1 MLEDQSLTQDIG
13 GNRQQQGFSKKR
25 RDISMQ
31 QKGSNESQRNSLV
44 RHNSNNSTRSND
56 EQSRNNSM
64 PGNTSHLQEKN
75 NPVVRSL
82 PVAAQK
88 KKDDHQDL
96 STRRGSWF
104 QQGRRSPQARMS
116 ALAPDD
122 DSNTVVAVRAADEV
136 SKWSGATTAVT
147 RRPREWHRS
156 TQEPSSASGS
166 RLFGATRVSTSP
178 ANNRPQESTIISAR
192 HVTESLA
199 LTTPVPE
206 HIRLLAGTM
215 AATYRQRYRS
225 SDITMNYNQMTV
237 PPAHAPVPLEQNGR
251 RQGGA
256 MSNTH
261 MSVAVAHSPAAVGS
275 QSEESRT
282 PPYIFSS
289 QRSAWY
295 SSSGTVRDRSQTL
308 TSSPGTQIAG
318 PTTNDCSLKCSH
330 CSGIFNDQQT
340 LKTHLQHHTGKINS
354 EILRMT
360 KEENEAKSWQ

>member
-1 MLEDQSLTQDIG
+1 MLEGQSLTQDIG

-96 STRRGSWF
+96 STRRGSW
-104 QQGRRSPQARMS
+104 SPQARVS

-122 DSNTVVAVRAADEV
+122 DSITVVAVRAADEV
-136 SKWSGATTAVT
+136 SKWSGASTAVT

-237 PPAHAPVPLEQNGR
+237 PPVPLEPNGR

-261 MSVAVAHSPAAVGS
+261 MSAAVAHSPAAVGS
-275 QSEESRT
+275 QSGESRT
-282 PPYIFSS
+282 PPYILSS

-308 TSSPGTQIAG
+308 TSSPGTQSAG

-330 CSGIFNDQQT
+330 CSEIFNDQQT